1 MNKVLGCVPS
11 TIDGTEHIFS
21 GAESLKYPTEYSYR
35 KFLPKILNQGSR
47 PICVPCSVSTYLNW
61 RENLNDGSKKDNK
74 INYEEIYASKTVEGE
89 GMTFKEAF
97 RYLRHH
103 GVDSNLGTLKIS
115 EYSMIRSDILL
126 RQALVIN
133 GPCLGAL
140 PVYNET
146 KEFWNKQYGDELLGY
161 HAISI
166 VGYDETGFIIRNSWG
181 TSFADDGYTK
191 LRNEDFRKLIEV
203 WTVIG

>member
-1 MNKVLGCVPS
+1 MNKVLGCIPS
-11 TIDGTEHIFS
+11 TIDGTEYIFS
-21 GAESLKYPTEYSYR
+21 GVESLKYPTEYSYR

-61 RENLNDGSKKDNK
+61 RENLKDGSKKDNK
-74 INYEEIYASKTVEGE
+74 INYEEIYSSKTVTGD

-97 RYLRHH
+97 YYLRHN
-103 GVDSNLGTLKIS
+103 GVQSNLGVLKID
-115 EYSMIRSDILL
+115 EYSMIKSDILL
-126 RQALVIN
+126 KQALVIN

-140 PVYNET
+140 PVYNYE
-146 KEFWNKQYGDELLGY
+146 KEFWKKRYGDELLGY

-181 TSFADDGYTK
+181 TSFADGGYTK

-203 WTVIG
+203 WTVIS